1 MEKGAG
7 SCPGLHSALWTCF
20 LISSCFLIIAKGEI
34 TCTSCPSPATQHR
47 RGVLLDLQMDAGKS
61 GTTFLKKHLKRSLEP
76 YYSGLGVAV
85 ASDVTGVAGDVKAM
99 GSGVIILQSIAEPAT
114 SKVTG
119 PGIEE
124 AGGKENVVRGQ
135 EMIVDVEKPGDLGQ
149 NGGEAVSD
157 RGKFVHTDGKNLIYG
172 GNLLRAKR
180 SRSSTPLDGEQ
191 SGERKTALPSL
202 DGQRLSRAELK
213 WTRDDGK
220 VTNSRQEELKLTST
234 TFALTGDSAHNQAMV
249 HWSGHNSSV
258 ILILTKLYDF
268 NLGSVTE
275 SSLWRSTDYGATY
288 EKLNDKVGL
297 KTVLSYLYVCPS
309 NKRKIMLLSDP
320 EIESSLLISSD
331 EGASYQKFRLNF
343 YILSLLFH
351 PRHEDWILA
360 YSHDQK
366 LYSSI
371 DFGRKWHLVHE
382 NVNPN
387 RFYWSVI
394 GLDKESD
401 LIHLEARTADGHTR
415 YIICRIQACSEL
427 DGSHPFPGFID
438 TSSLVVQDDYM
449 FIQVT
454 TGGRATYYVSYRREP
469 FIQIKLPKYALPKD
483 MHIISTDENQ
493 VFAAVQEW
501 YQNDT
506 YNLYISETRG
516 IYFTLALEH
525 VKTSRGL
532 EGNIMID
539 LYEVAGIKGMFIANK
554 KLAGQV
560 MTYITYN
567 KGRDWR
573 LLKAPVT
580 DLRGNPIHCV
590 LPFCSLHLHLQVS
603 ENPYTSGSISSKA
616 SAPGIIVATGNI
628 GAELTF
634 NDVGMFISTDAGNS
648 WRQIFEEE
656 HSIWFLDKGGALIA
670 VKQTSLPIRQLAISF
685 DEGKQWSKYSF
696 TLAPLFVDGVLVEPG
711 IESQIMTF
719 FGHFS
724 HRSEWQLVKIDYKS
738 IFSRRCTEG
747 DYQTWHLNNQGEPC
761 VMGEKQIYMKRRP
774 GNHCMLGKDY
784 SRMLSSEPC
793 ICAASDFE
801 CDYGYERRGDGKC
814 LPAFWFNPS
823 TVSRSCSL
831 GQSYLNST
839 GYRKVVSNNCTA
851 GVKEIYT
858 ARKQQCP
865 RRAPRGLHVVTSDG
879 KLVSSQ
885 GSNVTFLVFLEDGD
899 SLRTNI
905 QLDFGDGIAVSYSNL
920 SLIEGGIKHVYK
932 TAGIFRV
939 GALAENSLGSD
950 SAVLYLHITCPV
962 EHIHLSVPF
971 VAIKNKEVNLT
982 AVVWPSHSRTITYF
996 WWFENNTE
1004 PVITLEGSV
1013 SYTFTVEG
1021 MNTVTVQVSAG
1032 DAILQDTKT
1041 IAVHEFFKSLLLSF
1055 SPNLDEYN
1063 PDIPEW
1069 RDDVSKVI
1077 KKTLVQVSDFPEEQL
1092 LVAVLPGI
1100 PTAAELFLLPH
1111 NNLTEGRKKNEAD
1124 LEQVSS
1130 KTHLMLSIWRSWISG
1145 ILVSALNQ
1153 NVVEFELKP
1162 GVGVIVYITQLT
1174 LAPLVDSSPRLS
1186 SSAMLMLLSVVILGL
1201 AVFLIY
1207 KFKRKIPWINIYAE
1221 VNHEKEQEM
1230 IGSVS
1235 ETTPTLIL
1243 SEFTTREQQ
1252 LEKKLETRVIGGT
1265 ATVGESECTREIPNC
1280 TSV

>member
-1 MEKGAG
+1 MERGAG
-7 SCPGLHSALWTCF
+7 FCPGLHSALWTCF
-20 LISSCFLIIAKGEI
+20 LLSACFLIVAKGEI
-34 TCTSCPSPATQHR
+34 TCTSCPSPAKPHR

-61 GTTFLKKHLKRSLEP
+61 GTRFLTKHLERSVEP
-76 YYSGLGVAV
+76 YYSGLGVSV
-85 ASDVTGVAGDVKAM
+85 ASDVTGVPGNVK
-99 GSGVIILQSIAEPAT
+99 SVDTGVVIPQSLAS

-124 AGGKENVVRGQ
+124 AGGKKNVVRGR
-135 EMIVDVEKPGDLGQ
+135 EMTMDAEKPVDLGQ

-157 RGKFVHTDGKNLIYG
+157 RGTFIHTDGKNVIYG
-172 GNLLRAKR
+172 DNLLRAKR
-180 SRSSTPLDGEQ
+180 SRSST
-191 SGERKTALPSL
+191 L

-220 VTNSRQEELKLTST
+220 VTNSKQEELKLTST

-351 PRHEDWILA
+351 PRHEDWILS

-371 DFGRKWHLVHE
+371 DFGRKWQLVHE

-401 LIHLEARTADGHTR
+401 LIHMEARTADGHAR
-415 YIICRIQACSEL
+415 YITCRIQACSEL
-427 DGSHPFPGFID
+427 DRSHPFPGYID
-438 TSSLVVQDDYM
+438 SSSLVVQDEYM

-454 TGGRATYYVSYRREP
+454 TGGRATYYVSYRRET

-506 YNLYISETRG
+506 YNLYISDTRG

-532 EGNIMID
+532 EGNIMIE

-554 KLAGQV
+554 KLEGQV
-560 MTYITYN
+560 KTYITYN

-603 ENPYTSGSISSKA
+603 ENPYTSGSISSKV
-616 SAPGIIVATGNI
+616 SAPGIIVASGNV
-628 GAELTF
+628 GTELTF

-648 WRQIFEEE
+648 WRQIFDEE

-670 VKQTSLPIRQLAISF
+670 IKQTSLPIRHLAISF

-761 VMGEKQIYMKRRP
+761 VMGEKQSYMKRRP

-784 SRMLSSEPC
+784 SRILSSEPC

-831 GQSYLNST
+831 GQSYLSST

-879 KLVSSQ
+879 KLISSQ

-932 TAGIFRV
+932 TSGIFRV

-950 SAVLYLHITCPV
+950 SAALYLHITCPV
-962 EHIHLSVPF
+962 ERIHLSVPI
-971 VAIKNKEVNLT
+971 VVIKNKEVNLT
-982 AVVWPSHSRTITYF
+982 AMVWPSHSRTITYF
-996 WWFENNTE
+996 WWFENSTE

-1013 SYTFTVEG
+1013 SYTFMVEG

-1032 DAILQDTKT
+1032 DAILQDSKT

-1077 KKTLVQVSDFPEEQL
+1077 KKALVQVSDFPEEQL

-1100 PTAAELFLLPH
+1100 PTVAELFLLPL
-1111 NNLTEGRKKNEAD
+1111 NNLTEERKKNEAD
-1124 LEQVSS
+1124 LEQ
-1130 KTHLMLSIWRSWISG
+1130 ISR

-1162 GVGVIVYITQLT
+1162 GVRVIVYITQLT

-1186 SSAMLMLLSVVILGL
+1186 SSAMLMLLSVVFLGL

-1207 KFKRKIPWINIYAE
+1207 KFKRKIPWINIFAE

-1235 ETTPTLIL
+1235 ETTPTIIL
-1243 SEFTTREQQ
+1243 SEFTSREQQ
-1252 LEKKLETRVIGGT
+1252 LEKELETRVIGGT
-1265 ATVGESECTREIPNC
+1265 ATDGESESTREIPNC